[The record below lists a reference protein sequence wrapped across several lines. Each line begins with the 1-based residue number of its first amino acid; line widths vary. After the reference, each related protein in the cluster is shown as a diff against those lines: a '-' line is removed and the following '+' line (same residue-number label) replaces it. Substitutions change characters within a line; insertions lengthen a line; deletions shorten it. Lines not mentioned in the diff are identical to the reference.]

1 MSMCNIIFTPFFH
14 QVTKGKNLELAAY
27 QCKCMEMNLED
38 RKNNLIIAILNLFYF
53 SMKIGSMIRRQKY
66 LPSVIKY

>member
-1 MSMCNIIFTPFFH
+1 
-14 QVTKGKNLELAAY
+14 
-27 QCKCMEMNLED
+27 MEMNLED